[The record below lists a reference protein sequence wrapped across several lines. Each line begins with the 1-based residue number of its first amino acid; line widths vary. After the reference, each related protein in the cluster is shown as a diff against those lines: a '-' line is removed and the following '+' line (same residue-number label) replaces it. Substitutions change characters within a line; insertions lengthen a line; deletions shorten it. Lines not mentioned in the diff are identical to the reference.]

1 MEKQLPQWVFR
12 PQLFFCLFCLLF
24 FHRYTESYVACIN
37 TCSSR
42 QHSECSGLF
51 LSWQFSIPAYKYI
64 HIFFFV
70 FVFVFFLFFFSSSRL
85 FTHVL
90 QIFSLGKLVQVT
102 HRRKNSTVNFPLSL
116 SNFANISFSY
126 FFDKSINLRPLSLCY
141 TKKMF
146 MFESESPLRRHLY
159 LKHYKQNSFLI
170 FFFKSTSLLTSYS
183 NSYSKSDENKKY
195 LSYTTLQ
202 RWFITYTLMA
212 FKIRRYYHKIFSSA
226 K

>member
-1 MEKQLPQWVFR
+1 M
-12 PQLFFCLFCLLF
+12 
-24 FHRYTESYVACIN
+24 Y
-37 TCSSR
+37 
-42 QHSECSGLF
+42 
-51 LSWQFSIPAYKYI
+51 
-64 HIFFFV
+64 FFF
-70 FVFVFFLFFFSSSRL
+70 FFFFSSSQL

-102 HRRKNSTVNFPLSL
+102 HRRKNSIVNFPLSL

-170 FFFKSTSLLTSYS
+170 F
-183 NSYSKSDENKKY
+183 
-195 LSYTTLQ
+195 
-202 RWFITYTLMA
+202 
-212 FKIRRYYHKIFSSA
+212 SSSPHLF
-226 K
+226 

>member
-12 PQLFFCLFCLLF
+12 PQ
-24 FHRYTESYVACIN
+24 
-37 TCSSR
+37 
-42 QHSECSGLF
+42 
-51 LSWQFSIPAYKYI
+51 
-64 HIFFFV
+64 FFFV
-70 FVFVFFLFFFSSSRL
+70 FFVFFFSIAIQLKSRKWKTKLRLTSNKQSLTWLVLTPAPHVNILSVRDYFYTDNLLYTHIYIYVFFFFFFSSSQL

-102 HRRKNSTVNFPLSL
+102 HRRKNSIVNFPLSL

-170 FFFKSTSLLTSYS
+170 FFLKSTSLLTSYS
-183 NSYSKSDENKKY
+183 NSYSKSDENKED

-202 RWFITYTLMA
+202 R
-212 FKIRRYYHKIFSSA
+212 
-226 K
+226 

>member
-1 MEKQLPQWVFR
+1 M
-12 PQLFFCLFCLLF
+12 
-24 FHRYTESYVACIN
+24 ACIN

-51 LSWQFSIPAYKYI
+51 LSWQFTIPAYKYI
-64 HIFFFV
+64 YIYV
-70 FVFVFFLFFFSSSRL
+70 YIFFFSSSQL

-102 HRRKNSTVNFPLSL
+102 HRRKNSIVNFPLSL

-141 TKKMF
+141 TKKNVYVWKWK
-146 MFESESPLRRHLY
+146 S
-159 LKHYKQNSFLI
+159 LKKALIPQTLQAKQFFDFFL
-170 FFFKSTSLLTSYS
+170 KSTSLLTSYS
-183 NSYSKSDENKKY
+183 NSYSKSDENKED

-202 RWFITYTLMA
+202 RWFITYALMA
-212 FKIRRYYHKIFSSA
+212 FKIRRYYHKIFSA
-226 K
+226 PK

>member
-12 PQLFFCLFCLLF
+12 PPFLFFVF
-24 FHRYTESYVACIN
+24 FVC
-37 TCSSR
+37 
-42 QHSECSGLF
+42 F
-51 LSWQFSIPAYKYI
+51 FSIAIQLKSRKWKTKLKLTSNKQSLTWLVLTPASLVNIMSVRDYFYTDNLLYTHIYI
-64 HIFFFV
+64 YICIFFF
-70 FVFVFFLFFFSSSRL
+70 FFFFSSSQL

-102 HRRKNSTVNFPLSL
+102 HRRKNSIVNFPLSL
-116 SNFANISFSY
+116 SNFANITFSY

-170 FFFKSTSLLTSYS
+170 FFLKSRSLLTSYS
-183 NSYSKSDENKKY
+183 NSYSKSDENKED

-202 RWFITYTLMA
+202 R
-212 FKIRRYYHKIFSSA
+212 
-226 K
+226 

>member
-12 PQLFFCLFCLLF
+12 PQ
-24 FHRYTESYVACIN
+24 
-37 TCSSR
+37 
-42 QHSECSGLF
+42 F
-51 LSWQFSIPAYKYI
+51 L
-64 HIFFFV
+64 FFV
-70 FVFVFFLFFFSSSRL
+70 FFVCFFSIAIQLKSRKWKTKLRLTSNKQSLTWLVLTPAPLVDILSVRDYFYPDNLLYPHINIYIYIYIYFFFFFFFFFFFSSSQL

-126 FFDKSINLRPLSLCY
+126 FFDISINLRPLSLCY

-170 FFFKSTSLLTSYS
+170 FFLKSTSLLTSYS
-183 NSYSKSDENKKY
+183 NSYSKSDENKED

-202 RWFITYTLMA
+202 R
-212 FKIRRYYHKIFSSA
+212 
-226 K
+226 